1 MSGWQDARD
10 ALGAGVDPNRVAR
23 AMGVT
28 LGELRR
34 GLRRWSHAQRRHGQ
48 TTQEQLEEVLALPA
62 EAGPSAATATVTEVG
77 EWPIR
82 HPWWCEPESCEFDPS
97 TGVEGYHVG
106 PRTKVSPAPGG
117 GALAVRVSQLVDESN
132 PEGIVG
138 VRLRATNARLH
149 LGPRITVHDLSG
161 GEARAL
167 AALPA
172 ARAAEADR
180 LSGGVR

>member
-1 MSGWQDARD
+1 MSGWQGARD

-23 AMGVT
+23 AMGIT

-34 GLRRWSHAQRRHGQ
+34 GLRRWAHAQHRHDQ
-48 TTQEQLEEVLALPA
+48 ISREQLDDVLELLA
-62 EAGPSAATATVTEVG
+62 EAGPNAATATPQVG

-106 PRTKVSPAPGG
+106 ARTKVSPAPGG
-117 GALAVRVSQLVDESN
+117 GALNVRVSQLVDESN

-138 VRLRATNARLH
+138 VRLRATTARLH
-149 LGPRITVHDLSG
+149 LGPRITVHDLSA

-167 AALPA
+167 AALLVD
-172 ARAAEADR
+172 RAAEADR